1 MFKVHKKIQQNG
13 ITTVNF
19 DHISQI
25 FLVFLL
31 LTKCYLVGAI
41 VQKIQAALG
50 TNELTRFI
58 SMISFYT
65 PLKCQKTKG

>member
-13 ITTVNF
+13 VTTVNF

-50 TNELTRFI
+50 TNE
-58 SMISFYT
+58 
-65 PLKCQKTKG
+65 